1 MTHDVLQAPLLVLRD
16 GLTRLALAPSLG
28 GAIAS
33 WRRLRDGLP
42 LLRGGGDAIAS
53 DASPRTLA
61 QYPLV
66 PWSNR
71 IGQGGYPTPQ
81 GWQALA
87 PNTSHDPYP
96 IHGSAWQQ
104 AWEVVSHGARHA
116 HLRLACATPFAY
128 VAEQYITLDEGCL
141 DCRLVVT
148 HHDQRPNWH
157 GLGLHPYFPRNA
169 ATRLHAPATG
179 VWQGQAGA
187 LPGALTPVPADWRF
201 PQARALPAT
210 PVDHAF
216 DGWDGTCVISQ
227 PDHGYALAGRATGC
241 GLYLLYCPADRDF
254 FCFEPV
260 SHPIDAHHLPG
271 HPGLRWLTSGQQAA
285 LRWQLRYRET
295 PAHHTTGV

>member
-104 AWEVVSHGARHA
+104 AWEVVSHSERHA

-128 VAEQYITLDEGCL
+128 VAEQHITLDEGCL

-148 HHDQRPNWH
+148 HHD
-157 GLGLHPYFPRNA
+157 
-169 ATRLHAPATG
+169 
-179 VWQGQAGA
+179 
-187 LPGALTPVPADWRF
+187 
-201 PQARALPAT
+201 
-210 PVDHAF
+210 
-216 DGWDGTCVISQ
+216 
-227 PDHGYALAGRATGC
+227 HGYALAGRPTGC
-241 GLYLLYCPADRDF
+241 GLYLLYCPADGDF